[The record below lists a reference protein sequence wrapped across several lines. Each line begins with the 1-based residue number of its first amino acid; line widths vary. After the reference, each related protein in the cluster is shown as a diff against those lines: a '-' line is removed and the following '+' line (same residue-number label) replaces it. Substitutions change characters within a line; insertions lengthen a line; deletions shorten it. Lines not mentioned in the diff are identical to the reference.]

1 MEVFCASV
9 HLWTGL
15 KKVKTELDGT
25 FCHGGGGTMLAVM
38 VSEKKN

>member
-15 KKVKTELDGT
+15 KKVKTELGDA
-25 FCHGGGGTMLAVM
+25 FCQGVEGQCLQ
-38 VSEKKN
+38 S